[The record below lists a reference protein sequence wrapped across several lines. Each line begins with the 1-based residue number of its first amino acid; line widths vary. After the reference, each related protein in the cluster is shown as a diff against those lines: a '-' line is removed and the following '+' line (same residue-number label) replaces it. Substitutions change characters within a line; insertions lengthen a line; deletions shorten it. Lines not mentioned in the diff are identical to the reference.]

1 MINMLKICFKERKLL
16 FELAKN
22 DVKSRFSSSVL
33 GAAWT
38 VMQPLIN
45 MLVIWLVF
53 QAGFKSSNLEGD
65 IPFIVWYMPAFLSWN
80 LFSESVS
87 QATNSIQEYSY
98 LVKKVNFSVEIIPA
112 IKIVSNTLIHLFFI
126 AFIIFVNLCYGR
138 LPNLYYLQVIYYAV
152 CCMAISLAIGL
163 LTSAVTPF
171 TSDVANIVSIIIQ
184 TGFWGT
190 PIFWDPSQLTKGAQ
204 MLIRLNPI
212 YYICNGYR
220 DCFVYQIPFYAH
232 RVNTLYFWGITIVL
246 WLIGSRTF
254 NKAKQHFDD
263 VL

>member
-1 MINMLKICFKERKLL
+1 MLKICFKERKLL

-98 LVKKVNFSVEIIPA
+98 LVKKVNFSV
-112 IKIVSNTLIHLFFI
+112 
-126 AFIIFVNLCYGR
+126 
-138 LPNLYYLQVIYYAV
+138 
-152 CCMAISLAIGL
+152 
-163 LTSAVTPF
+163 
-171 TSDVANIVSIIIQ
+171 
-184 TGFWGT
+184 
-190 PIFWDPSQLTKGAQ
+190 
-204 MLIRLNPI
+204 
-212 YYICNGYR
+212 
-220 DCFVYQIPFYAH
+220 
-232 RVNTLYFWGITIVL
+232 
-246 WLIGSRTF
+246 
-254 NKAKQHFDD
+254 
-263 VL
+263 

>member
-1 MINMLKICFKERKLL
+1 MLRKCFEERHLL

-22 DVKSRFSSSVL
+22 DVKSRFSSSIL
-33 GAAWT
+33 GAVWT
-38 VMQPLIN
+38 VLQPLVN

-53 QAGFKSSNLEGD
+53 QAGFKSSNLNGD

-87 QATNSIQEYSY
+87 QATSSLLEYSY

-112 IKIVSNTLIHLFFI
+112 IKILSNALIHLFFI
-126 AFIIFVNLCYGR
+126 AFIVFVNLCYGR
-138 LPNLYYLQVIYYAV
+138 MPNIYYLQVIYYAI
-152 CCMAISLAIGL
+152 CCMAISMAIGW

-171 TSDVANIVSIIIQ
+171 TNDIANVVSIIIQ
-184 TGFWGT
+184 TGFWVT
-190 PIFWDPSQLTKGAQ
+190 PIFWDPSQLTDAAQ
-204 MLIRLNPI
+204 FLIHLNPI
-212 YYICNGYR
+212 YYICTGYR
-220 DCFVYQIPFYAH
+220 DSFIYQIPFYKH
-232 RVNTLYFWGITIVL
+232 GISTLYFWGVTALI

-254 NKAKQHFDD
+254 SKAKRHFDD